1 MMWIIATQWWLN
13 WISSWILVPIN
24 FSCCFF
30 HVRPKWFLTANRSE
44 GALQTVFLHSKDMNR
59 SKIAA
64 LQALEKRR
72 TYWTVELTCK
82 SWFIAFAWF
91 CHQIWLSR
99 QPKPIHSYG
108 TIIALRSNQFSQLRP
123 NSHLIAHFKRYKCLQ
138 TNVDSSSNDGWNK
151 MNIPKKKRR
160 TMALWA

>member
-44 GALQTVFLHSKDMNR
+44 GALQKGNFCSV
-59 SKIAA
+59 KIWIGQK
-64 LQALEKRR
+64 LRR
-72 TYWTVELTCK
+72 LKNAWHIELTCK

-108 TIIALRSNQFSQLRP
+108 TIIALRSNQFSQLKP
-123 NSHLIAHFKRYKCLQ
+123 NSAHFKRFTCLWQ
-138 TNVDSSSNDGWNK
+138 TSMGRPTMVEIKWTY
-151 MNIPKKKRR
+151 PKKRR
-160 TMALWA
+160 TMALRA